1 MSRGAW
7 MPALRSRLTHLLL
20 GAVGASRMWRRH
32 ICPPGAHCS
41 KGDLRPGVPGV
52 ERTHLLAWRARTTVA
67 PTPGQSRELLGS
79 LISCPEDA
87 RGEVGRQVLLI
98 RHLGDVKARHVSL
111 IVQRVGQMPEGARLA
126 DGTRASERSRRRAGS
141 SGSKRSGANGARSTC
156 RAAPSRISSLIASP
170 VAGALSMPQ
179 TLWPVATK
187 APSTPGTAPMKGRPS
202 SVTGRK
208 HACHALIGAAASAG
222 EIFRHSASSRACA
235 PASAA
240 TSAGST
246 GIGPTV
252 EITHT
257 HVVPSARK

>member
-1 MSRGAW
+1 MAAPLPFYTKAVCLRGFEVDDKAQTLSAA
-7 MPALRSRLTHLLL
+7 PLVRGLRAL
-20 GAVGASRMWRRH
+20 
-32 ICPPGAHCS
+32 
-41 KGDLRPGVPGV
+41 
-52 ERTHLLAWRARTTVA
+52 E
-67 PTPGQSRELLGS
+67 
-79 LISCPEDA
+79 
-87 RGEVGRQVLLI
+87 
-98 RHLGDVKARHVSL
+98 ARHVSL

-141 SGSKRSGANGARSTC
+141 SGSKRPGANGARSTC

-252 EITHT
+252 EIAHT
-257 HVVPSARK
+257 HVVPSAPEITRGSGFRRSPRGTRGTVPRPEWPHPFQTPSCGPCSQAPPAAAASARPGSTTVPSRSRRRRLR